1 MNVFHVS
8 KGKPEG
14 LMTTEEEKKFD
25 DVNIIFTRAVLS
37 ILVDHLVDANMK
49 YTDGKE
55 LWNALTTMYG
65 ASDVGSDLYVI
76 VGGLP
81 LLKVLKNMT
90 NHMLC
95 NKDCYRRLRLW
106 DEGFLLW

>member
-14 LMTTEEEKKFD
+14 LLTAEEEKKFD
-25 DVNIIFTRAVLS
+25 DANIIFTGAVLS
-37 ILVDHLVDANMK
+37 ILVDHLVYANMK

-65 ASDVGSDLYVI
+65 ASDAGSDLYAIESFHDHKTVDNRSI
-76 VGGLP
+76 VEQA
-81 LLKVLKNMT
+81 
-90 NHMLC
+90 H
-95 NKDCYRRLRLW
+95 
-106 DEGFLLW
+106 EI